1 MTPPEPR
8 LGEFDRI
15 RRYLAPLAADCP
27 GALGLTDDA
36 ALLKVP
42 EGRELVVT
50 TDAMVAGVHFLASD
64 PPADIA
70 AKLLRTNLSD
80 LAAMG
85 AEPFGYSL
93 VLSLPRE
100 VDEAWLAAFA
110 DGLAA
115 DQRRYGIP
123 LIGGDSVATRGP
135 ATLAVSALGLVPAGA
150 ALTRRLATPPEG
162 QSLFVTGSIGD
173 AALGLRFVLGD
184 LDGSSASADDRAVL
198 VARLRR
204 PEPRLAV
211 GRALRGLAVAAIDI
225 SDGLVA
231 DIGHICEVSGCAAII
246 DSGQLPLSAPAR
258 TLLRRRPDLM
268 ATVLTGGDDYELAF
282 AAPAAR
288 RDALIAL
295 AGSLGVAITE
305 IGHLEA
311 GPAGRVVVL
320 DGAGQAMTLG
330 TAGWNHFG

>member
-1 MTPPEPR
+1 MSPPEPR
-8 LGEFDRI
+8 PGEFDRI
-15 RRYLAPLAADCP
+15 RRYLAPLAAGCP

-36 ALLKVP
+36 ALLRVP
-42 EGRELVVT
+42 ADRELVVT
-50 TDAMVAGVHFLASD
+50 TDAMVAGVHFLEDD

-85 AEPFGYSL
+85 AGPFGYSL

-100 VDEAWLAAFA
+100 TDETWLAAFA
-110 DGLAA
+110 GGLAA

-123 LIGGDSVATRGP
+123 LIGGDSVSTRGP
-135 ATLAVSALGLVPAGA
+135 VTLAVSALGLVPVGT
-150 ALTRRLATPPEG
+150 ALTRRVAASPEDRA
-162 QSLFVTGSIGD
+162 LFVTGSIGD

-184 LDGSSASADDRAVL
+184 LDASAAPADDRAAL
-198 VARLRR
+198 IARLRR

-211 GRALRGLAVAAIDI
+211 GQALRGLADAAIDV

-231 DIGHICEVSGCAAII
+231 DIGHICEVSGCAAVIE
-246 DSGQLPLSAPAR
+246 SARLPLSAPAR
-258 TLLRRRPDLM
+258 ALLRRRPDLI
-268 ATVLTGGDDYELAF
+268 ATVLAGGDYELAF

-288 RDALIAL
+288 RSELAAL

-305 IGHLEA
+305 IGRLET
-311 GPAGRVVVL
+311 GPPGRVMVL
-320 DGAGQAMTLG
+320 DTAGQAMALG
-330 TAGWNHFG
+330 TGGWNHFG